1 MKKLFLISLLFFA
14 MMNVV
19 AACSNSN
26 NSPEDEPIVT
36 GDGKMLIVYFS
47 YPEPD
52 GVDASSGASRLVI
65 NNAVVGSTEFLANV
79 IEEATGADVFR
90 IETARQYPASHEP
103 LVAQARQELDNGVR
117 PALATRIE
125 NLEQYDII
133 FIGYPNWWGD
143 MPMPLYT
150 FLESYDFKG
159 KTLVPFNSHGG
170 SGLSET
176 IDSIRNLQPEATVT
190 NGFSVSR
197 NTVGS
202 ATDDVLAWLER
213 LGITK

>member
-159 KTLVPFNSHGG
+159 KTIVPFNSHGG

-176 IDSIRNLQPEATVT
+176 VDSIRDLQPEATVT
-190 NGFSVSR
+190 NGFTVSR

>member
-79 IEEATGADVFR
+79 IE
-90 IETARQYPASHEP
+90 
-103 LVAQARQELDNGVR
+103 
-117 PALATRIE
+117 
-125 NLEQYDII
+125 
-133 FIGYPNWWGD
+133 
-143 MPMPLYT
+143 
-150 FLESYDFKG
+150 
-159 KTLVPFNSHGG
+159 
-170 SGLSET
+170 
-176 IDSIRNLQPEATVT
+176 
-190 NGFSVSR
+190 
-197 NTVGS
+197 
-202 ATDDVLAWLER
+202 
-213 LGITK
+213 